1 VSWDREKVSTALVE
15 LLGPATGVKVH
26 QYPLRIVNPP
36 SVTVSDPSVSKNTGG
51 YGIDV
56 ATVPLVVVC
65 GYEDTAGAIAITGA
79 IFSALGPSTNL
90 GGAVFECHP
99 TEERNWR
106 NFTGAGG
113 VQLLLVDVMVEVK
126 M

>member
-1 VSWDREKVSTALVE
+1 VSWDREKVSRALVD
-15 LLGPATGVKVH
+15 LLGPAAGVKVH
-26 QYPLRIVNPP
+26 QYPMRVVNPP
-36 SVTVSDPSVSKNTGG
+36 SITVSDPSVSKNTGG

-56 ATVPLVVVC
+56 AAVPLVVVC
-65 GYEDTAGAIAITGA
+65 GYEDTTGAIALTEA
-79 IFSALGPSTNL
+79 IFGALGPTGNL
-90 GGAVFECHP
+90 GGVVLECHP

-113 VQLLLVDVMVEVK
+113 IQLLLVDVMVEVK

>member
-1 VSWDREKVSTALVE
+1 MSWDREKVSTALVE

-65 GYEDTAGAIAITGA
+65 GYEDTAGAI
-79 IFSALGPSTNL
+79 FSALGPSTNL
-90 GGAVFECHP
+90 GGVVLECHP